1 MVKVKLLVAQS
12 CPTLCIPWTITHQDP
27 LSMGFF
33 RQEYWSGLPFPS
45 PGDLPDPGIE
55 PKCPA
60 LEKILYH
67 LSHQGSIVRVVS
79 TKKDAQCESCELSFI
94 WGKMRTATR
103 ETAPQI
109 ILRNCSKEVV
119 GEDQESRYKILVKAK
134 FSAIKR
140 LFYKRF
146 CASHEELLSS

>member
-1 MVKVKLLVAQS
+1 MGVGTLSFLQGIFLTQGSIPVLL
-12 CPTLCIPWTITHQDP
+12 H
-27 LSMGFF
+27 F
-33 RQEYWSGLPFPS
+33 RW
-45 PGDLPDPGIE
+45 
-55 PKCPA
+55 
-60 LEKILYH
+60 ILYH
-67 LSHQGSIVRVVS
+67 LSHQGSIVMVVL

>member
-1 MVKVKLLVAQS
+1 
-12 CPTLCIPWTITHQDP
+12 
-27 LSMGFF
+27 MGFF

-67 LSHQGSIVRVVS
+67 LSHQGSIVMVVL